1 MTSKPVHGS
10 FVTESQETNRIL
22 FDGQCCR
29 PSSTRFQSITISR
42 ISEGENN
49 QSVRIR
55 IKKEDKFYYWYRVK
69 KEAKIIELQVNKKES
84 LKYISSEFSKIDH
97 PNNKII
103 FDVANFYKNSREY
116 RKAIEYYSMVIDSLD
131 DKDIK
136 RALTERY
143 SDFILYDPKFNKNT
157 YFLWLAPFI
166 VLLIGFW
173 GVYSMSAKNYISHS
187 KDRDL
192 EK

>member
-1 MTSKPVHGS
+1 MRY
-10 FVTESQETNRIL
+10 FLL
-22 FDGQCCR
+22 FLISLLISVLNAEQL
-29 PSSTRFQSITISR
+29 ITFSDDAYLKRYQNLLEELRCPKCQNQNLADSNAPIS
-42 ISEGENN
+42 NDL
-49 QSVRIR
+49 
-55 IKKEDKFYYWYRVK
+55 KEEIQRLL
-69 KEAKIIELQVNKKES
+69 EQG
-84 LKYISSEFSKIDH
+84 
-97 PNNKII
+97 
-103 FDVANFYKNSREY
+103 
-116 RKAIEYYSMVIDSLD
+116 LD
-131 DKDIK
+131 DDDIK

-173 GVYSMSAKNYISHS
+173 WVYSMSTKNYISQS

>member
-1 MTSKPVHGS
+1 MRYSL
-10 FVTESQETNRIL
+10 L
-22 FDGQCCR
+22 FLISLLISVLNAEQL
-29 PSSTRFQSITISR
+29 ITFSDDAYLKRYQNLLEELRCPKCQNQNLADSNAPIS
-42 ISEGENN
+42 NDL
-49 QSVRIR
+49 
-55 IKKEDKFYYWYRVK
+55 KEEIQRLL
-69 KEAKIIELQVNKKES
+69 EQG
-84 LKYISSEFSKIDH
+84 
-97 PNNKII
+97 
-103 FDVANFYKNSREY
+103 
-116 RKAIEYYSMVIDSLD
+116 LD

-173 GVYSMSAKNYISHS
+173 WVYSMSTKNYISQS

>member
-1 MTSKPVHGS
+1 M
-10 FVTESQETNRIL
+10 RYLLL
-22 FDGQCCR
+22 FLISLLISVLNAEQL
-29 PSSTRFQSITISR
+29 ITFSDDAYLKRYQNLLEELRCPKCQNQNLADSNAPIS
-42 ISEGENN
+42 NDL
-49 QSVRIR
+49 
-55 IKKEDKFYYWYRVK
+55 KEEIQRLL
-69 KEAKIIELQVNKKES
+69 EQG
-84 LKYISSEFSKIDH
+84 
-97 PNNKII
+97 
-103 FDVANFYKNSREY
+103 
-116 RKAIEYYSMVIDSLD
+116 LD
-131 DKDIK
+131 DDDIK

-173 GVYSMSAKNYISHS
+173 WVYSMSTRNYISQS

>member
-1 MTSKPVHGS
+1 M
-10 FVTESQETNRIL
+10 RYLLL
-22 FDGQCCR
+22 FLISLLISVLNAEQL
-29 PSSTRFQSITISR
+29 ITFSDDAYLKRYQNLLEELRCPKCQNQNLADSNAPIS
-42 ISEGENN
+42 NDL
-49 QSVRIR
+49 
-55 IKKEDKFYYWYRVK
+55 KEEIQRLL
-69 KEAKIIELQVNKKES
+69 EQG
-84 LKYISSEFSKIDH
+84 
-97 PNNKII
+97 
-103 FDVANFYKNSREY
+103 
-116 RKAIEYYSMVIDSLD
+116 LD

-173 GVYSMSAKNYISHS
+173 WVYSMSAKNYISHS

>member
-1 MTSKPVHGS
+1 MRYLCVFLIS
-10 FVTESQETNRIL
+10 FLISVLNAEQL
-22 FDGQCCR
+22 
-29 PSSTRFQSITISR
+29 ITFSDDTYLKRYQNLLEELRCPKCQNQNLADSNAPIS
-42 ISEGENN
+42 N
-49 QSVRIR
+49 
-55 IKKEDKFYYWYRVK
+55 D
-69 KEAKIIELQVNKKES
+69 
-84 LKYISSEFSKIDH
+84 LKVEIQRLLEQG
-97 PNNKII
+97 
-103 FDVANFYKNSREY
+103 
-116 RKAIEYYSMVIDSLD
+116 LD
-131 DKDIK
+131 DDDIK

-173 GVYSMSAKNYISHS
+173 WVYSMSAKNYISHS

>member
-1 MTSKPVHGS
+1 M
-10 FVTESQETNRIL
+10 RYLLL
-22 FDGQCCR
+22 FL
-29 PSSTRFQSITISR
+29 ISLL
-42 ISEGENN
+42 ISVLNAE
-49 QSVRIR
+49 Q
-55 IKKEDKFYYWYRVK
+55 
-69 KEAKIIELQVNKKES
+69 L
-84 LKYISSEFSKIDH
+84 
-97 PNNKII
+97 II
-103 FDVANFYKNSREY
+103 FSDDAYLKRYQNLLEELRCPKCQNQNL
-116 RKAIEYYSMVIDSLD
+116 ADSNAPISNDLKEEIQRLLEQGLD
-131 DKDIK
+131 DDDIK

-173 GVYSMSAKNYISHS
+173 WVYSMSTKNYISQS

>member
-1 MTSKPVHGS
+1 M
-10 FVTESQETNRIL
+10 RYLLL
-22 FDGQCCR
+22 FLISLLISVLNAEQL
-29 PSSTRFQSITISR
+29 ITFSDDAYLKRYQNLLEELRCPKCQNQNLADSNAPIS
-42 ISEGENN
+42 NDL
-49 QSVRIR
+49 
-55 IKKEDKFYYWYRVK
+55 KEEIQRLL
-69 KEAKIIELQVNKKES
+69 EQG
-84 LKYISSEFSKIDH
+84 
-97 PNNKII
+97 
-103 FDVANFYKNSREY
+103 
-116 RKAIEYYSMVIDSLD
+116 LD

-143 SDFILYDPKFNKNT
+143 SDFILYDPKFNRNT

-173 GVYSMSAKNYISHS
+173 WVYSMSTKNYISQS

>member
-1 MTSKPVHGS
+1 M
-10 FVTESQETNRIL
+10 RYLLL
-22 FDGQCCR
+22 FLISLLISVLNAEQL
-29 PSSTRFQSITISR
+29 ITFSDDAYLKRYQNLLEELRCPKCQNQNLADSNAPIS
-42 ISEGENN
+42 NDL
-49 QSVRIR
+49 
-55 IKKEDKFYYWYRVK
+55 KEEIHRLL
-69 KEAKIIELQVNKKES
+69 EQG
-84 LKYISSEFSKIDH
+84 
-97 PNNKII
+97 
-103 FDVANFYKNSREY
+103 
-116 RKAIEYYSMVIDSLD
+116 LD

-157 YFLWLAPFI
+157 SFLWLAPFI

-173 GVYSMSAKNYISHS
+173 WVYSMSTKNYISQS

>member
-1 MTSKPVHGS
+1 MRYLCVFLTSFLISVLNA
-10 FVTESQETNRIL
+10 EQL
-22 FDGQCCR
+22 
-29 PSSTRFQSITISR
+29 ITFSDDTYLKRYQNLLEELRCPKCQNQNLADSNAPIS
-42 ISEGENN
+42 NDL
-49 QSVRIR
+49 
-55 IKKEDKFYYWYRVK
+55 KEEIQRLL
-69 KEAKIIELQVNKKES
+69 EQG
-84 LKYISSEFSKIDH
+84 
-97 PNNKII
+97 
-103 FDVANFYKNSREY
+103 
-116 RKAIEYYSMVIDSLD
+116 LD
-131 DKDIK
+131 DNDIK

-173 GVYSMSAKNYISHS
+173 WVYSMSAKNYISHS

>member
-1 MTSKPVHGS
+1 M
-10 FVTESQETNRIL
+10 RYLLL
-22 FDGQCCR
+22 FL
-29 PSSTRFQSITISR
+29 ISLL
-42 ISEGENN
+42 ISVLNAE
-49 QSVRIR
+49 Q
-55 IKKEDKFYYWYRVK
+55 
-69 KEAKIIELQVNKKES
+69 L
-84 LKYISSEFSKIDH
+84 
-97 PNNKII
+97 II
-103 FDVANFYKNSREY
+103 FSDDAYLKRYQNLLEELRCPKCQNQNL
-116 RKAIEYYSMVIDSLD
+116 ADSNAPISNDLKEEIQRLLEQGLD

-173 GVYSMSAKNYISHS
+173 WVYSMSTKNYISQS

>member
-1 MTSKPVHGS
+1 M
-10 FVTESQETNRIL
+10 RYLLL
-22 FDGQCCR
+22 FLISLLISVLNAEQL
-29 PSSTRFQSITISR
+29 ITFSDDAYLKRYQNLLEELRCPKCQNQNLADSNAPIS
-42 ISEGENN
+42 NDL
-49 QSVRIR
+49 
-55 IKKEDKFYYWYRVK
+55 KEEIQRLL
-69 KEAKIIELQVNKKES
+69 EQG
-84 LKYISSEFSKIDH
+84 
-97 PNNKII
+97 
-103 FDVANFYKNSREY
+103 
-116 RKAIEYYSMVIDSLD
+116 LD
-131 DKDIK
+131 DDDIK

-173 GVYSMSAKNYISHS
+173 WVYSMSTKNYISHS

>member
-1 MTSKPVHGS
+1 MLNA
-10 FVTESQETNRIL
+10 EQL
-22 FDGQCCR
+22 
-29 PSSTRFQSITISR
+29 ITFSDDAYLKRYQNLLEELRCPKCQNQNLADSNAPIS
-42 ISEGENN
+42 NDL
-49 QSVRIR
+49 
-55 IKKEDKFYYWYRVK
+55 KEEIQRLL
-69 KEAKIIELQVNKKES
+69 EQG
-84 LKYISSEFSKIDH
+84 
-97 PNNKII
+97 
-103 FDVANFYKNSREY
+103 
-116 RKAIEYYSMVIDSLD
+116 LD
-131 DKDIK
+131 DDDIK

-173 GVYSMSAKNYISHS
+173 WVYSMSTKNYISQS

>member
-1 MTSKPVHGS
+1 M
-10 FVTESQETNRIL
+10 RYLLL
-22 FDGQCCR
+22 FLISLLISVLNAEQL
-29 PSSTRFQSITISR
+29 ITVSDDAYLKRYQNLLEELRCPKCQNQNLADSNAPIS
-42 ISEGENN
+42 NDL
-49 QSVRIR
+49 
-55 IKKEDKFYYWYRVK
+55 KEEIQRLL
-69 KEAKIIELQVNKKES
+69 EQG
-84 LKYISSEFSKIDH
+84 
-97 PNNKII
+97 
-103 FDVANFYKNSREY
+103 
-116 RKAIEYYSMVIDSLD
+116 LD

-173 GVYSMSAKNYISHS
+173 WVYSMSTKNYISQS

>member
-1 MTSKPVHGS
+1 M
-10 FVTESQETNRIL
+10 RYLLL
-22 FDGQCCR
+22 FLISLLISVLNADQL
-29 PSSTRFQSITISR
+29 ITFSDDAYLKRYQNLLEELRCPKCQNQNLADSNAPIS
-42 ISEGENN
+42 NDL
-49 QSVRIR
+49 
-55 IKKEDKFYYWYRVK
+55 KEEIQRLL
-69 KEAKIIELQVNKKES
+69 EQG
-84 LKYISSEFSKIDH
+84 
-97 PNNKII
+97 
-103 FDVANFYKNSREY
+103 
-116 RKAIEYYSMVIDSLD
+116 LD
-131 DKDIK
+131 DDDIK

-173 GVYSMSAKNYISHS
+173 WVYSMSTKKYSSQS

>member
-1 MTSKPVHGS
+1 M
-10 FVTESQETNRIL
+10 RYLLL
-22 FDGQCCR
+22 FLISLLISVLNAEQL
-29 PSSTRFQSITISR
+29 ITFSDDAYLKRYQNLLEELRCPKCQNQNLADSNAPIS
-42 ISEGENN
+42 NDL
-49 QSVRIR
+49 
-55 IKKEDKFYYWYRVK
+55 KEEIQRLL
-69 KEAKIIELQVNKKES
+69 EQG
-84 LKYISSEFSKIDH
+84 
-97 PNNKII
+97 
-103 FDVANFYKNSREY
+103 
-116 RKAIEYYSMVIDSLD
+116 LD

-173 GVYSMSAKNYISHS
+173 WVYFMSTKNYISHS

>member
-1 MTSKPVHGS
+1 M
-10 FVTESQETNRIL
+10 RYLLL
-22 FDGQCCR
+22 FLISLLISVLNAEQL
-29 PSSTRFQSITISR
+29 ITFSDDAYLKRYQNLLEELRCPKCQNQNLADSNAPIS
-42 ISEGENN
+42 NDL
-49 QSVRIR
+49 
-55 IKKEDKFYYWYRVK
+55 KEEIQRLL
-69 KEAKIIELQVNKKES
+69 EQGLN
-84 LKYISSEFSKIDH
+84 
-97 PNNKII
+97 
-103 FDVANFYKNSREY
+103 
-116 RKAIEYYSMVIDSLD
+116 D
-131 DKDIK
+131 DDIK

-173 GVYSMSAKNYISHS
+173 WVYSMSTKKYSSQS

>member
-1 MTSKPVHGS
+1 M
-10 FVTESQETNRIL
+10 RYLLL
-22 FDGQCCR
+22 FLISWLISVLNAEQL
-29 PSSTRFQSITISR
+29 ITFSDDAYLKRYQNLLEELRCPKCQNQNLADSNAPIS
-42 ISEGENN
+42 NDL
-49 QSVRIR
+49 
-55 IKKEDKFYYWYRVK
+55 KEEIQRLL
-69 KEAKIIELQVNKKES
+69 EQG
-84 LKYISSEFSKIDH
+84 
-97 PNNKII
+97 
-103 FDVANFYKNSREY
+103 
-116 RKAIEYYSMVIDSLD
+116 LD

-173 GVYSMSAKNYISHS
+173 WVYSMSTKNYISQS

>member
-1 MTSKPVHGS
+1 M
-10 FVTESQETNRIL
+10 RYLLL
-22 FDGQCCR
+22 FLISLLISVLNAEQL
-29 PSSTRFQSITISR
+29 ITFSDDAYLKRYHNLLEELRCPKCQNQNLADSNAPIS
-42 ISEGENN
+42 NDL
-49 QSVRIR
+49 
-55 IKKEDKFYYWYRVK
+55 KEEIQRLL
-69 KEAKIIELQVNKKES
+69 EQG
-84 LKYISSEFSKIDH
+84 
-97 PNNKII
+97 
-103 FDVANFYKNSREY
+103 
-116 RKAIEYYSMVIDSLD
+116 LD
-131 DKDIK
+131 DDDIK

-173 GVYSMSAKNYISHS
+173 WVYSMSTKNYISQS

>member
-1 MTSKPVHGS
+1 M
-10 FVTESQETNRIL
+10 RYLLL
-22 FDGQCCR
+22 FLISLLISVLNAEQL
-29 PSSTRFQSITISR
+29 ITFSDDAYLKRYQNLLEELRCPKCQNQNLADSNAPISNDLK
-42 ISEGENN
+42 EE
-49 QSVRIR
+49 IR
-55 IKKEDKFYYWYRVK
+55 RLLE
-69 KEAKIIELQVNKKES
+69 QG
-84 LKYISSEFSKIDH
+84 
-97 PNNKII
+97 
-103 FDVANFYKNSREY
+103 
-116 RKAIEYYSMVIDSLD
+116 LD
-131 DKDIK
+131 DDDIK

-173 GVYSMSAKNYISHS
+173 WVYSMSTKNYISQS

>member
-1 MTSKPVHGS
+1 M
-10 FVTESQETNRIL
+10 RYLLL
-22 FDGQCCR
+22 FL
-29 PSSTRFQSITISR
+29 ISLL
-42 ISEGENN
+42 ISVLNAEQLTTFSDDAYLKRYQNLLEELRCPKCQN
-49 QSVRIR
+49 QNLADSNAPISNDL
-55 IKKEDKFYYWYRVK
+55 KEEIQRLL
-69 KEAKIIELQVNKKES
+69 EQG
-84 LKYISSEFSKIDH
+84 
-97 PNNKII
+97 
-103 FDVANFYKNSREY
+103 
-116 RKAIEYYSMVIDSLD
+116 LD

-173 GVYSMSAKNYISHS
+173 WVYSMSTKNYISQS

>member
-1 MTSKPVHGS
+1 M
-10 FVTESQETNRIL
+10 RYLLL
-22 FDGQCCR
+22 FLTFLLISVLNAEQL
-29 PSSTRFQSITISR
+29 ITFSDDAYLKRYQNLLEELRCPKCQNQNLADSNAPIS
-42 ISEGENN
+42 NDL
-49 QSVRIR
+49 
-55 IKKEDKFYYWYRVK
+55 KEEIQRLL
-69 KEAKIIELQVNKKES
+69 EQG
-84 LKYISSEFSKIDH
+84 
-97 PNNKII
+97 
-103 FDVANFYKNSREY
+103 
-116 RKAIEYYSMVIDSLD
+116 LD
-131 DKDIK
+131 DDDIK

-173 GVYSMSAKNYISHS
+173 WVYSMSTKNYISQS

>member
-1 MTSKPVHGS
+1 MRYLCVFLIS
-10 FVTESQETNRIL
+10 FLISVLNAEQL
-22 FDGQCCR
+22 
-29 PSSTRFQSITISR
+29 ITFSDDNYLKRYQNLLEELRCPKCQNQNLADSNAPIS
-42 ISEGENN
+42 NDL
-49 QSVRIR
+49 
-55 IKKEDKFYYWYRVK
+55 KEEIQRLL
-69 KEAKIIELQVNKKES
+69 EQG
-84 LKYISSEFSKIDH
+84 
-97 PNNKII
+97 
-103 FDVANFYKNSREY
+103 
-116 RKAIEYYSMVIDSLD
+116 LD
-131 DKDIK
+131 DDDIK

-173 GVYSMSAKNYISHS
+173 WIYSMSTKNYISQS

>member
-1 MTSKPVHGS
+1 MLNA
-10 FVTESQETNRIL
+10 EQL
-22 FDGQCCR
+22 
-29 PSSTRFQSITISR
+29 ITFSDDTYLKRYQNLLEELRCPKCQNQNLADSNAPIS
-42 ISEGENN
+42 NDL
-49 QSVRIR
+49 
-55 IKKEDKFYYWYRVK
+55 KEEIQRLL
-69 KEAKIIELQVNKKES
+69 EQG
-84 LKYISSEFSKIDH
+84 
-97 PNNKII
+97 
-103 FDVANFYKNSREY
+103 
-116 RKAIEYYSMVIDSLD
+116 LD
-131 DKDIK
+131 DDDIK

-173 GVYSMSAKNYISHS
+173 WVYSMSTKNYISQS

>member
-1 MTSKPVHGS
+1 M
-10 FVTESQETNRIL
+10 RYLLL
-22 FDGQCCR
+22 FLI
-29 PSSTRFQSITISR
+29 SLSISVLNAEQLITFSDDAYLKRYQNLLEELRCPKCQNQNLADSNAPIS
-42 ISEGENN
+42 NDL
-49 QSVRIR
+49 
-55 IKKEDKFYYWYRVK
+55 KEEIQRLL
-69 KEAKIIELQVNKKES
+69 EQG
-84 LKYISSEFSKIDH
+84 
-97 PNNKII
+97 
-103 FDVANFYKNSREY
+103 
-116 RKAIEYYSMVIDSLD
+116 LD

-173 GVYSMSAKNYISHS
+173 WVYSMSTKNYISQS

>member
-1 MTSKPVHGS
+1 MRYLCVFLIS
-10 FVTESQETNRIL
+10 FLISVLNAEQL
-22 FDGQCCR
+22 
-29 PSSTRFQSITISR
+29 ITFSDDAYLKRYQNLLEELRCPKCQNQNLADSNAPIS
-42 ISEGENN
+42 NDL
-49 QSVRIR
+49 
-55 IKKEDKFYYWYRVK
+55 KEEIQRLL
-69 KEAKIIELQVNKKES
+69 EQG
-84 LKYISSEFSKIDH
+84 
-97 PNNKII
+97 
-103 FDVANFYKNSREY
+103 
-116 RKAIEYYSMVIDSLD
+116 LD
-131 DKDIK
+131 DDDIK

-173 GVYSMSAKNYISHS
+173 WVYSMSAKNYISHS